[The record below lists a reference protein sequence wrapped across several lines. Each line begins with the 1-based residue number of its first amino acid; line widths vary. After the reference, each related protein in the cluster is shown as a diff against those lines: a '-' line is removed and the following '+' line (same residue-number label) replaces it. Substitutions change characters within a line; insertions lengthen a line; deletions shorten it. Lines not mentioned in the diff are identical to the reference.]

1 MECLFYDEG
10 DMALCRNALHGQME
24 IQR

>member
-10 DMALCRNALHGQME
+10 DLPLCRNSLHGQME
-24 IQR
+24 IKR